1 MARPNK
7 LRPLSAPTV
16 VCSHLGLV
24 SALVERLRWSGR
36 VVPLCCLAWVATSPA
51 AASATAGGN
60 R

>member
-1 MARPNK
+1 MSDNGQPRQDTA
-7 LRPLSAPTV
+7 AGHV
-16 VCSHLGLV
+16 
-24 SALVERLRWSGR
+24 LRWSGR